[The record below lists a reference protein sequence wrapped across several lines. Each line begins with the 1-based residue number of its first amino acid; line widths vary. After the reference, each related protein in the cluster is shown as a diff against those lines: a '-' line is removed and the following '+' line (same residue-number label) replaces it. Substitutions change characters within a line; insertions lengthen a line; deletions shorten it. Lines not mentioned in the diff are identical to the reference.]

1 MRNNHL
7 LCKGGGS
14 CISEG
19 AGNSVIITVNT
30 CDTALSNETEIIKAF
45 SPHNDGVND
54 YLFLSEVEAGILN
67 TVPIDTPW
75 GNVIKIFSDY
85 DNENVAWDGIDK
97 FRKTVGSD
105 TYFYIFES
113 ANVQKSNRVNVIK

>member
-54 YLFLSEVEAGILN
+54 YLFLSELEAGIDTLWGMPLRFLVITITKMLHGTALINLGKLSEVTLISIYLN
-67 TVPIDTPW
+67 QLM
-75 GNVIKIFSDY
+75 S
-85 DNENVAWDGIDK
+85 
-97 FRKTVGSD
+97 
-105 TYFYIFES
+105 
-113 ANVQKSNRVNVIK
+113 KSRIG